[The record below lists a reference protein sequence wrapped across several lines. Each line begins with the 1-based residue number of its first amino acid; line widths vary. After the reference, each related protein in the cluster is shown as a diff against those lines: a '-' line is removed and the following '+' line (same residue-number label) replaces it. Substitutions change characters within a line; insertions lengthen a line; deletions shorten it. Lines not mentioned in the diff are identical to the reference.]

1 MANMSYCRFRNTL
14 SDFEDCVYFLENEG
28 INLSSD
34 EHRAAFRLIKRA
46 IELAEMFEDMDEDE
60 IKERLKE
67 TGEEE
72 ED

>member
-14 SDFEDCVYFLENEG
+14 SDFEDCVELLENEG
-28 INLSSD
+28 KNLSSD
-34 EHRAAFRLIKRA
+34 EQRAAFRLIGRA
-46 IELAEMFEDMDEDE
+46 IELAEMFEDMDEEE

-67 TGEEE
+67 TGEDE